1 MNDIDQLSEFLQKL
15 TPLSRSCL
23 LSELE
28 RLELCGID
36 MPGSPEIQAK
46 LRAEFRKDGSSQ
58 ARATSPSRY
67 FFAPLEL
74 LLIDG
79 APEHANA
86 GRISRNTLT
95 PIWEWICRD
104 LLPTMARDYV
114 KAINDQV
121 TANNPKEVLKI
132 ASIFQTK
139 VVKVLENTLA
149 SAESTEFARG
159 KLAQYTAS
167 RTAFND
173 VTKMLQVLRAGDAL
187 PKFNKKLPEQI
198 AKFDD
203 GQVAQITAR
212 LDAFKKSLPAA
223 LPFALTLVARRLKTS
238 WQLVRLATKAAASK
252 SAADVAATPYAC
264 VVPMV
269 LDRLDDKRLALR
281 IALRHNRFLVAKDL
295 LTEIYDTEYAL
306 KVRIDGIEHCE
317 WGVRLQQ
324 LMDAI
329 AALVSEEVSRFPAN
343 VGHILGSRRLRSH
356 DTLGGRLSYLAWKGR
371 DAVQDG
377 AAALRKLIGAT

>member
-1 MNDIDQLSEFLQKL
+1 
-15 TPLSRSCL
+15 
-23 LSELE
+23 
-28 RLELCGID
+28 
-36 MPGSPEIQAK
+36 
-46 LRAEFRKDGSSQ
+46 
-58 ARATSPSRY
+58 
-67 FFAPLEL
+67 
-74 LLIDG
+74 
-79 APEHANA
+79 
-86 GRISRNTLT
+86 
-95 PIWEWICRD
+95 
-104 LLPTMARDYV
+104 
-114 KAINDQV
+114 
-121 TANNPKEVLKI
+121 
-132 ASIFQTK
+132 
-139 VVKVLENTLA
+139 
-149 SAESTEFARG
+149 
-159 KLAQYTAS
+159 
-167 RTAFND
+167 
-173 VTKMLQVLRAGDAL
+173 MLQVLRAGDAL
-187 PKFNKKLPEQI
+187 PKFNEKLPEQI

-223 LPFALTLVARRLKTS
+223 LPFALTLVARRLKTP

-264 VVPMV
+264 VVAMV

-329 AALVSEEVSRFPAN
+329 AVLVSEEVSRFPDN

-371 DAVQDG
+371 DVVQDG
-377 AAALRKLIGAT
+377 AAAFRKLIGTT